1 MGFNLFDLIFTFVLI
16 MIYSTLKNTKC
27 VVLDVDGVLTNGEIL
42 VNEQGEQLRTFNVKD
57 GYAIQYAA
65 QQGLLIFVIT
75 GGRSQG
81 VLSRMEGLRVPEVHL
96 GVSDKLSLLQ
106 DLAGRYE
113 LRLEDIAFIGDDM
126 PDYTCMQQVG
136 AAIAPADAVED
147 IKKISHY
154 VSAKK
159 GGEGVV
165 REIIEKVLRLQD
177 KWHPDVLIKS
187 I

>member
-1 MGFNLFDLIFTFVLI
+1 
-16 MIYSTLKNTKC
+16 MIYSTLKNIKC

-42 VNEQGEQLRTFNVKD
+42 VTESGDQLRTFNVKD
-57 GYAIQYAA
+57 GYAIQYAT

-81 VLSRMEGLRVPEVHL
+81 VLSRLEGLRVSEIHL
-96 GVSDKLSLLQ
+96 GVSDKLGLLQ
-106 DLAGRYE
+106 DLAIHYGLSFTE
-113 LRLEDIAFIGDDM
+113 IAFIGDDM
-126 PDYTCMQQVG
+126 PDYTCMQQVS

-147 IKKISHY
+147 IKKLSHY
-154 VSAKK
+154 VSSKK

-165 REIIEKVLRLQD
+165 REIIEKILRLQD
-177 KWHPDVLIKS
+177 KWHSDVFIKS

>member
-1 MGFNLFDLIFTFVLI
+1 
-16 MIYSTLKNTKC
+16 MIYSTLKNIKC
-27 VVLDVDGVLTNGEIL
+27 VVLDVDGVLTSGAIL

-65 QQGLLIFVIT
+65 KQGLLIFVIT

-81 VLSRMEGLRVPEVHL
+81 VLIRMEGLQVAEVHL
-96 GVSDKLSLLQ
+96 GVSDKFSLLQ
-106 DLAGRYE
+106 DLASRYA
-113 LRLEDIAFIGDDM
+113 LQLEDIAFIGDDM
-126 PDYTCMQQVG
+126 PDYSCMQQVG

-154 VSAKK
+154 VSSKK

-165 REIIEKVLRLQD
+165 REILEKILRLQD
-177 KWHPDVLIKS
+177 KWHSDVFIKS